1 MRCLWSLL
9 LVAGCGRLGFDARA
23 TGSNGADATGDA
35 KPADVTAGL
44 AFYYT
49 LDSLPGH
56 DLTSNAGGNAY
67 VPSLT
72 DVTPVAGKLNGAL
85 HWDGVGYQAYALFPA
100 DAGGTCAAAPTFPGG
115 LTASVWAK
123 PDSFHDWNGYTL
135 GNFAIAQ
142 GSSGGTGGVF
152 GLGTTNACGTQTA
165 GFTLAFSDTL
175 RATRCG
181 TRVIS
186 TGTWYLITGVY
197 DPTARAMH
205 VYVDGALDDGA
216 MSSSSSAIG
225 SSLNP
230 PPMCAYLAAA
240 GNQSQ
245 MFIGALDEARIYDRP
260 LSSAEVAQLYAHY

>member
-1 MRCLWSLL
+1 MLL
-9 LVAGCGRLGFDARA
+9 LAGCGRIGFSPAGGD
-23 TGSNGADATGDA
+23 GSTSPDG

-44 AFYYT
+44 EYYYT

-56 DLTSNAGGNAY
+56 DLTANVGANAY

-72 DVTPVAGKLNGAL
+72 DVTPTGGVVNGGL

-100 DAGGTCAAAPTFPGG
+100 ASGGSCAALPSFPNG
-115 LTASVWAK
+115 LTVSVWANADTLK
-123 PDSFHDWNGYTL
+123 DWNNYTL
-135 GNFAIAQ
+135 GDFAMGQ
-142 GSSGGTGGVF
+142 GSSGGSGGMW
-152 GLGTTNACGTQTA
+152 GLGTTNACGAQTA
-165 GFTLAFSDTL
+165 GFTLAFSDAL

-181 TRVIS
+181 TRVLT

-197 DPTARAMH
+197 DPTARTMH

-216 MSSSSSAIG
+216 MAPSSSAIG

-230 PPMCAYLAAA
+230 PPMCAYLAAS

-245 MFIGALDEARIYDRP
+245 LFVGALDEARIYDRP
-260 LSSAEVAQLYAHY
+260 LSTAEVAQLYAHY